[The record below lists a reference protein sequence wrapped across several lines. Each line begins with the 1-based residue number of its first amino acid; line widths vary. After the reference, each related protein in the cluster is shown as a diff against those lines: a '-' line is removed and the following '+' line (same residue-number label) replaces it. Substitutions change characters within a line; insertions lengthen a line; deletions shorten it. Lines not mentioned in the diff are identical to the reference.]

1 MPSRLARIA
10 AAILFLSGLPLLAAD
25 LPWDGVPFA
34 AEPKALLAAAE
45 AVPTDEADAVVLLDE
60 ARYSFDAE
68 GRATST
74 RRVVFRIAADSA
86 VDDWA
91 RIEAPWAPWYQEKPL
106 IQARV
111 VSKDGTVHLL
121 DAKAITEAPAPEE
134 SLEMFSDNRIV
145 RAPLPGIATGS
156 VVEELISYKD
166 KNPMYDAG
174 TADRFYF
181 GRWVPIRQARLVL
194 EAPAALSLRVANKSG
209 IQEQKEEKDGQVRL
223 LYESGPM
230 KAIDYAEWNLPYDTS
245 AIPYV
250 AFSTGKSWQEI
261 AKRYSGIVDQQ
272 IAASSVKTPNITSAK
287 RADVIAGI
295 LAEIQKNVRYA
306 GVEIGESS
314 IVPRTPADVLAH
326 KYGDCKD
333 KATLLVA
340 MLRQSAIPAHV
351 VLLRA
356 GADLDVGADLPGMGQ
371 FNHAIVLVDGP
382 NPLWIDPTDEFARA
396 GELPPMDQGRLALV
410 ASPQTTALITTPAT
424 DASANRS
431 IETRTFTLSEEGKA
445 AVTETTEATGP
456 GDSTLRRSYIS
467 ADRKKYREQLENY
480 AKAQYAAKS
489 LKKLDA
495 GDPHDLTQPFRL
507 TIEVAD
513 AGRGTTD
520 GGESA
525 VAIFPAELLDGLPWS
540 LHQYEDKPEDEQS
553 TAAKRMR
560 KREHDFVFP
569 EPYVRE
575 WHYRLLPPAG
585 YSARTLPANETTKL
599 GTATLTKEFKTTA
612 DGAVEATFRFD
623 SGKRRLAPAEFEEMR
638 RLVHDVNES
647 KALIIGFDQIGQ
659 TKLNAGDVAGA
670 LAEFR
675 RVAALHPKEARHHAD
690 VARALLA
697 GGMGDAARD
706 EIRRAIA
713 IEPAYAGGHQVLGVI
728 LEHDLLGR
736 PMRKGFDLP
745 NAIASLR
752 KAKELDPKD
761 IDVRAQLAKALEFG
775 DDGVL
780 FGRNNHVADAIV
792 EYKAIADDLKDNRLE
807 GELLLALA
815 QAGRFAEMREFAKTT
830 KNTEQRD
837 LAKIIAAAA
846 LDGSEA
852 ALKEAGSLDAA
863 TRKARLGAAAQTLM
877 TLRLYKQSADLM
889 EQATIGSPKASEARA
904 FIDVI
909 RKAIPIEKV
918 QIPANEPKGVAM
930 KMMFDLARNGIDD
943 LDPTSYFAAD
953 EIAELKEHKADI
965 RALSTSS
972 LRIASARNNMSLL
985 MLTDMGYAAMTFQQE
1000 GDEKS
1005 GYRLRLRFPPGMDMQ
1020 RDSFYV
1026 IRENGRYVVSGLDS
1040 ERSLIGWSALRFA
1053 DAGDVE
1059 SARKWLN
1066 WARESMQAGGGDDPL
1081 SGPPFASIWTKEKQT
1096 ATLDEVRLAAATLMI
1111 NKAMSRRAEPI
1122 LVAAREKATDEVKA
1136 RIDDALVG
1144 IYFQRTEWSKAADV
1158 AARLFAGHPESDFAF
1173 NTAMSALSQ
1182 AGRFA
1187 DAEKIANDRLTKQ
1200 PKDTNALRG
1209 LGTVS
1214 MREGKYDAS
1223 EKYYR
1228 RVIDEMSPTPEDY
1241 NNVAWNALFSGKS
1254 LDRAIDDAQHATS
1267 PNASPGALHT
1277 LAALLAETGKS
1288 LEARDALLK
1297 SMDDA
1302 GREEPAPH
1310 DWYVLG
1316 RIAENY
1322 GAKEAALAAYQR
1334 VDKPEGDPIV
1344 NDSTYLL
1351 AQRRMKALATK

>member
-1 MPSRLARIA
+1 
-10 AAILFLSGLPLLAAD
+10 
-25 LPWDGVPFA
+25 
-34 AEPKALLAAAE
+34 
-45 AVPTDEADAVVLLDE
+45 
-60 ARYSFDAE
+60 
-68 GRATST
+68 
-74 RRVVFRIAADSA
+74 
-86 VDDWA
+86 
-91 RIEAPWAPWYQEKPL
+91 
-106 IQARV
+106 
-111 VSKDGTVHLL
+111 
-121 DAKAITEAPAPEE
+121 
-134 SLEMFSDNRIV
+134 MF
-145 RAPLPGIATGS
+145 
-156 VVEELISYKD
+156 
-166 KNPMYDAG
+166 DAG

-181 GRWVPIRQARLVL
+181 GRWVPVHQARLVL
-194 EAPAALSLRVANKSG
+194 EAPAALSLRVANKSE
-209 IQEQKEEKDGQVRL
+209 IKEQRDEKDGRL
-223 LYESGPM
+223 RVVYESGPM
-230 KAIDYAEWNLPYDTS
+230 KAIEYAEWNLPYDTS

-261 AKRYSGIVDQQ
+261 ASGYSVLVDKQ
-272 IAASSVKTPNITSAK
+272 IAASSVKAPNIPSPN
-287 RADVIAGI
+287 RRDVIAGI

-314 IVPRTPADVLAH
+314 IIPRTPSEVLAH

-340 MLRQSAIPAHV
+340 MLRQAGIPANV
-351 VLLRA
+351 ALLRA

-396 GELPPMDQGRLALV
+396 GELPAMDQGRLALV
-410 ASPQTTALITTPAT
+410 ASPKTTALITTPTT
-424 DASANRS
+424 DSAANRS
-431 IETRTFTLSEEGKA
+431 IETRTFTLAEEGKST
-445 AVTETTEATGP
+445 VVETTEAIGP
-456 GDSTLRRSYIS
+456 SDSTLRRSYIT

-489 LKKLDA
+489 LKKLEA
-495 GDPHDLTQPFRL
+495 GDAHDLTKPFRL
-507 TIEVAD
+507 TLEA
-513 AGRGTTD
+513 AEAARGTTD

-525 VAIFPAELLDGLPWS
+525 VAIFPAELLESLPWS

-560 KREHDFVFP
+560 KRVHDFVFP

-585 YSARTLPANETTKL
+585 YEARTLPANETTKL
-599 GTATLTKEFKTTA
+599 GTATLTKEFKTNA
-612 DGAVEATFRFD
+612 DGVIEATLRFD
-623 SGKRRLAPAEFEEMR
+623 SGKRRLTPAEFEEMR

-647 KALIIGFDQIGQ
+647 KPLIIGFDQIGQ

-675 RVAALHPKEARHHAD
+675 RVSALHPKEARHHAD
-690 VARALLA
+690 IARALLA
-697 GGMGDAARD
+697 GGMGDAARE

-713 IEPAYAGGHQVLGVI
+713 IEPTYAGGYQNLGVI
-728 LEHDLLGR
+728 LEYDLLGR
-736 PMRKGFDLP
+736 LTRKGFDLP
-745 NAIASLR
+745 GAIAALR

-761 IDVRAQLAKALEFG
+761 IEIRAQLARVLEIG
-775 DDGVL
+775 DDGIA

-792 EYKAIADDLKDNRLE
+792 EYKAIADDLKDTRLE
-807 GELLLALA
+807 GELILALA
-815 QAGRFAEMREFAKTT
+815 HAGRFAELREFAKTT
-830 KNTEQRD
+830 KSSEQRD
-837 LAKIIAAAA
+837 LAKILSAAA
-846 LDGSEA
+846 LEGSEA

-863 TRKARLGAAAQTLM
+863 TRKARLGTAAQTLM

-889 EQATIGSPKASEARA
+889 EQATIGSPKANEARA

-909 RKAIPIEKV
+909 RKAVPIEKV
-918 QIPANEPKGVAM
+918 DVPANEPKSVVM

-953 EIAELKEHKADI
+953 EIPELKEHKGDI
-965 RALSTSS
+965 RALSTAS
-972 LRIASARNNMSLL
+972 LRINSARSNMSLL
-985 MLTDMGYAAMTFQQE
+985 MLTDIGYAAMSFQQE

-1005 GYRLRLRFPPGMDMQ
+1005 GYRLRVRFPPGMEMQ
-1020 RDSFYV
+1020 KDSFYV
-1026 IRENGRYVVSGLDS
+1026 VRENGKYVISAVDS
-1040 ERSLIGWSALRFA
+1040 ERALIGWSALRFA

-1059 SARKWLN
+1059 TARKWLN

-1081 SGPPFASIWTKEKQT
+1081 SGPPFASLWPKEKQT
-1096 ATLDEVRLAAATLMI
+1096 ATADEVRLAAATLMI
-1111 NKAMSRRAEPI
+1111 TKAMSQRSEPI
-1122 LVAAREKATDEVKA
+1122 LLAAREKAASEEVKA
-1136 RIDDALVG
+1136 RIDDALVA
-1144 IYFQRTEWSKAADV
+1144 IYFQRTEWNKAADV
-1158 AARLFAGHPESDFAF
+1158 ATRLFAGHPDSDFAF
-1173 NTAMSALSQ
+1173 NTAISSLSQ
-1182 AGRFA
+1182 AGRVPE
-1187 DAEKIANDRLTKQ
+1187 AEKMANERLAKQ
-1200 PKDTNALRG
+1200 PKDMNALRG
-1209 LGTVS
+1209 LGTIA

-1228 RVIDEMSPTPEDY
+1228 RVIDEMTPTPEDY

-1254 LDRAIDDAQHATS
+1254 LDKAIEDAQHATN

-1277 LAALLAETGKS
+1277 LAALLAETGKN

-1322 GAKEAALAAYQR
+1322 GAKDAALAAYKR

-1351 AQRRMKALATK
+1351 AQRRLKALAAGK